1 MKATG
6 VVVEYNPLHN
16 GHVYHAQQ
24 AKAATNADVIIAVM
38 SGNFLQRGEPAF
50 IDKWART
57 KMALASGVDIVFELP
72 YRFTTG
78 HATVFAH
85 GAISLLDAA
94 GCSAFCFGSEDGDI
108 HPFHNTLDLLNSNS
122 ENYNQAIR
130 NAMQE
135 GLSYPM
141 ALNKAYDAVQPDTIK
156 GGRLVDLSKPNN
168 ILGFHYM
175 QAARSINSSM
185 IPMTIKRLG
194 AGYHDDTLEVNKVAS
209 ATGIRKSFFS
219 TEKLDEVLN
228 FIPEST
234 KTILH
239 KWQTERMNFG
249 NWESFYPF
257 LRFSILR
264 DGPAR
269 LSAIADISEG
279 IENLIYRAA
288 QKNDTFQPFMN
299 DIKSKRYTWT
309 RIQRMLTHILTG
321 FTKEMRSKIDDPSYL
336 RLLGMT
342 DKGRSYLSGKKK
354 DLPLPLISKVAAFSN
369 PSLDMDIQASDIYAL
384 AIGNGATASQIGLD
398 YTTSPIMNNYFSGS
412 SLK

>member
-1 MKATG
+1 MTLR
-6 VVVEYNPLHN
+6 V
-16 GHVYHAQQ
+16 
-24 AKAATNADVIIAVM
+24 
-38 SGNFLQRGEPAF
+38 
-50 IDKWART
+50 ARHF
-57 KMALASGVDIVFELP
+57 V
-72 YRFTTG
+72 
-78 HATVFAH
+78 
-85 GAISLLDAA
+85 
-94 GCSAFCFGSEDGDI
+94 FGSEDGDI
-108 HPFHNTLDLLNSNS
+108 EPFHNTLDLLDNNS
-122 ENYNQAIR
+122 EEYNQAIK

-141 ALNKAYDAVQPDTIK
+141 ALNKAYDAVQPNTEK

-175 QAARSINSSM
+175 QAARTLNSSM
-185 IPMTIKRLG
+185 MPTTIKRLG
-194 AGYHDDTLEVNKVAS
+194 AEYHDDTLEVNKVAS

-234 KTILH
+234 KNILIE
-239 KWQTERMNFG
+239 WQTERMNFG

-264 DGPAR
+264 DGPAH
-269 LSAIADISEG
+269 LSTIADLSEG

-288 QKNDTFQPFMN
+288 KKNDTFQTFMN

-321 FTKEMRSKIDDPSYL
+321 FTKEMRSEIDVPAYL

-342 DKGRSYLSGKKK
+342 DKGRSYLSGRKK

-384 AIGNGATASQIGLD
+384 AIGKGSIASKIGLD
-398 YTTSPIMNNYFSGS
+398 YTISPIMNNYFSGS
-412 SLK
+412 PLK